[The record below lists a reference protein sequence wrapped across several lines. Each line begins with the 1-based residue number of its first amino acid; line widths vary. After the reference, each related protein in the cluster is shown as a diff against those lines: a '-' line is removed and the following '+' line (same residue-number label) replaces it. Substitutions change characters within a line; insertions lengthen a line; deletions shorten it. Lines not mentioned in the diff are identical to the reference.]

1 MRNILSILVACL
13 LMACAPL
20 IAPYDAQAYKNATDL
35 KARSLAMVEQSD
47 DPYAKHAQSV
57 RQLLVDMDA
66 AYEFAAGRPR
76 NRISAQQWHL
86 IRRSDGGLVGTF
98 VDFWQAQ
105 PGGIRGFARNEARSE
120 ISIAFD
126 YLICLE
132 ANKQKA
138 AECGSSNP

>member
-1 MRNILSILVACL
+1 MRNILSILAACLMVACS
-13 LMACAPL
+13 PL

-35 KARSLAMVEQSD
+35 KARSLALVDLSG
-47 DPYAKHAQSV
+47 DPYAQHEDTA
-57 RQLLVDMDA
+57 RQLAVDIDA

-76 NRISAQQWHL
+76 NRISAQQWNV

-98 VDFWQAQ
+98 IDFWKTQTN
-105 PGGIRGFARNEARSE
+105 GTREFARTEARGE

-138 AECGSSNP
+138 TECGTSNP